1 MANRI
6 LHIIL
11 AVSVFFSTTGLIVV
25 QHYCKEELKS
35 IGLFVEAGC
44 CVPDLTKK
52 IKCCKLPKEEG
63 GKGCCDTKAQYI
75 YSDFSTFAIAEKE
88 IALEGFDYLIS
99 PLVVT
104 SFNPFQFST
113 FNFPFQYYQPPKIV
127 SDLPV
132 LFQSFLC

>member
-11 AVSVFFSTTGLIVV
+11 AISVFFSTTGLIVV

-35 IGLFVEAGC
+35 IGLFTELGC
-44 CVPDLTKK
+44 CTSDLTEKVD
-52 IKCCKLPKEEG
+52 CCKLPKEDG
-63 GKGCCDTKAQYI
+63 GQGCCDTKAQYI
-75 YSDFSTFAIAEKE
+75 YSDFSSFAISKKE
-88 IALEGFDYLIS
+88 VDFDGLDLLTVCPVFS
-99 PLVVT
+99 A
-104 SFNPFQFST
+104 FNPFQFSE
-113 FNFPFQYYQPPKIV
+113 FNIPFQFYQPPKIV